1 MNKKMT
7 DEESQET
14 GNVGRNSGETGGR
27 RRERGEGRGMRAEV
41 RKNSGN
47 GGKRGQMK
55 KKKGML
61 DEEKVSGLDH
71 FNIRKTCKARN
82 RIVSSSLKT
91 ILA

>member
-1 MNKKMT
+1 MK

-14 GNVGRNSGETGGR
+14 GNVGRNSGETGVR

-55 KKKGML
+55 KKK
-61 DEEKVSGLDH
+61 KR
-71 FNIRKTCKARN
+71 NAR
-82 RIVSSSLKT
+82 RGRSKRFGSL
-91 ILA
+91 